1 MCRGGV
7 FHMARYVFS
16 LSLRARNQAIFPNDY
31 ETAKERE
38 LQDDKV
44 AL

>member
-1 MCRGGV
+1 MCRGGL
-7 FHMARYVFS
+7 FHTARYVF
-16 LSLRARNQAIFPNDY
+16 LSARAGNQAIFPNDY

>member
-1 MCRGGV
+1 
-7 FHMARYVFS
+7 MARYVFS
-16 LSLRARNQAIFPNDY
+16 LQAIFPNDY